1 MSKKKKPNQIQQLK
15 RLPKTK
21 RAGRDGEE
29 KKKKKNN
36 AKKNKRN
43 FNNNSILSNRQKEN
57 TEYTNKC
64 GKYEF
69 CFFVCAM
76 KRHLWVEVGRGKA
89 FRGTKKASELE
100 KALSGRCSSLLGLL
114 TRAQTRPKVSVAFSR
129 LLCTHYYSI
138 SVLIA
143 FSVAYLLAAPMKL
156 VHSIYFLNNFHNY

>member
-1 MSKKKKPNQIQQLK
+1 MAKKRKKK
-15 RLPKTK
+15 
-21 RAGRDGEE
+21 
-29 KKKKKNN
+29 N

-43 FNNNSILSNRQKEN
+43 FNNNSILSNRQKEIPIKTN

-89 FRGTKKASELE
+89 FRGIKKASELE
-100 KALSGRCSSLLGLL
+100 KALSGRCSSILGLL

-143 FSVAYLLAAPMKL
+143 FIVAYLLAAPMKL
-156 VHSIYFLNNFHNY
+156 VHLIYFLNNFHNY